1 MKNLRSS
8 AYAALLLALASMGL
22 QAQDSGFG
30 VSAAFLTGAGR
41 TESQAGVKSGLAL
54 AGHYTIPTSNGYDV
68 RAGFAANLLIGSG
81 VEGVD
86 ATADAD
92 AAGGANYM
100 VPGSSIKHQFTNIQV
115 FGDVVVPIYDK
126 HADWIIGLSVN
137 KYMLKVSGAPDGAH
151 AAYSP
156 FDLDA
161 ATRSIDPNTGAL
173 IRTGSANGSVTIPGV
188 KLGVRMGA
196 DYHFSKNLSAQVLF
210 QATELGRITSL
221 SGQLPTLNPAWLE
234 FGVTYKF

>member
-137 KYMLKVSGAPDGAH
+137 KYMLKVSGAGPGV
-151 AAYSP
+151 YSS

-161 ATRSIDPNTGAL
+161 ATRTLDDNGNLVRS
-173 IRTGSANGSVTIPGV
+173 GSANGSVTIPGV